1 MFDKPK
7 ITYTNR
13 PANLI
18 INTPNLR
25 SLDNEACMQLINRHL
40 QARQLEG
47 VWQALKHDCA
57 CRHIHVVHEPKPR
70 QPITIRRRQ
79 HDK

>member
-1 MFDKPK
+1 MFDKSK
-7 ITYTNR
+7 TTYTSR
-13 PANLI
+13 PTNFI

-47 VWQALKHDCA
+47 GWLAVKHDCA
-57 CRHIHVVHEPKPR
+57 CPHIHVVHEPESR
-70 QPITIRRRQ
+70 QPITIRRRR